1 MYNLQKVNPE
11 NWQNIPILRQFF
23 DDLPT
28 NPYCTNEKGFTYIR
42 SKNQAIQHRYIQP
55 NHPSICKWLVFDIDD
70 PQALFAYYDNGLPPP
85 QFIAENDINGHA
97 HCGYRIT
104 TPVGVGGQSSI
115 KATRYL
121 ANVQRALA
129 DALGADLG
137 YSGNLIKNP
146 CYVKQE
152 IDPDTLPF
160 WSDKD
165 DYADNGER
173 DEHNVYLTGAQP
185 SYTLAEL
192 SNNLDLYLYDIKK
205 NPAAN
210 DSGYGRNCSTFYGLC
225 PYGYALAGS
234 SYSEIV
240 RQLQP
245 IADNINNNY
254 DVPMQYGEVKHIVRS
269 IARYCAR
276 MNFSESHKRFSE
288 LQAVRGARGGKVSKR
303 PPVKTSESTTKPWL
317 ELNISRATYYR
328 HKKNK

>member
-1 MYNLQKVNPE
+1 MSY
-11 NWQNIPILRQFF
+11 R
-23 DDLPT
+23 
-28 NPYCTNEKGFTYIR
+28 YR
-42 SKNQAIQHRYIQP
+42 SR
-55 NHPSICKWLVFDIDD
+55 
-70 PQALFAYYDNGLPPP
+70 LF
-85 QFIAENDINGHA
+85 
-97 HCGYRIT
+97 
-104 TPVGVGGQSSI
+104 
-115 KATRYL
+115 
-121 ANVQRALA
+121 
-129 DALGADLG
+129 
-137 YSGNLIKNP
+137 
-146 CYVKQE
+146 
-152 IDPDTLPF
+152 
-160 WSDKD
+160 
-165 DYADNGER
+165 DNGER

-328 HKKNK
+328 HKKNKWDWISHNQIIALLHAMVICGKRLFVKPIYTIRRIPRKPIPESLGSRLWPCVNFAHRLGYP